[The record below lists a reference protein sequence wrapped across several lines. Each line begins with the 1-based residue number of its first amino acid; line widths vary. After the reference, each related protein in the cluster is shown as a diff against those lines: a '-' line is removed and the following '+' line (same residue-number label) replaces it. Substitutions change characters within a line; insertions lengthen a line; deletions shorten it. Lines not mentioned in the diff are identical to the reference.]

1 MPKIIKDFKKY
12 LTLLKMVR
20 VLSIGNDSKNPVR
33 LSTQKKQKDLSEI
46 TSWEGLII
54 SCMATIIYL

>member
-1 MPKIIKDFKKY
+1 
-12 LTLLKMVR
+12 MVR
-20 VLSIGNDSKNPVR
+20 VLSIGNDSKSSKTVN
-33 LSTQKKQKDLSEI
+33 TKKQKDLSEI

>member
-20 VLSIGNDSKNPVR
+20 VLSIGNDSKFSKTVN
-33 LSTQKKQKDLSEI
+33 TKTQKDLSEM
-46 TSWEGLII
+46 TSWEGLIS
-54 SCMATIIYL
+54 SCMDTIIYL